1 MATIWLLLSVSVCV
15 YNKGTVTGVEFT
27 SHQSCFEALRELQQ
41 DSEINR
47 NTKFFC
53 VKK

>member
-1 MATIWLLLSVSVCV
+1 MATIWLLLSVSVGV
-15 YNKGTVTGVEFT
+15 YNKGTVTSVEF
-27 SHQSCFEALRELQQ
+27 SSYQNCFEAVQELQQ

>member
-1 MATIWLLLSVSVCV
+1 MATLWLLLSVSVGS
-15 YNKGTVTGVEFT
+15 YKGTVTSVEFS
-27 SHQSCFEALRELQQ
+27 SHQNCFEAVQELQQ
-41 DSEINR
+41 DSEVNR

>member
-1 MATIWLLLSVSVCV
+1 MATLWLLLSVSVGV
-15 YNKGTVTGVEFT
+15 YNKGTVASVEFS

>member
-1 MATIWLLLSVSVCV
+1 MATLWLLLSVSVGV

-41 DSEINR
+41 DRAINS

>member
-1 MATIWLLLSVSVCV
+1 MATLWLLLSVSVGV
-15 YNKGTVTGVEFT
+15 YNKGTVTSVEFS
-27 SHQSCFEALRELQQ
+27 SHQSCFEAMQELQQ
-41 DSEINR
+41 DRDINR

>member
-1 MATIWLLLSVSVCV
+1 MATIWLLLSVSVGAH
-15 YNKGTVTGVEFT
+15 NKGTVTSVEFS
-27 SHQSCFEALRELQQ
+27 SHQSCFEAVQELQQ
-41 DSEINR
+41 DNEINR

>member
-1 MATIWLLLSVSVCV
+1 MATLWLLLSVSVGV
-15 YNKGTVTGVEFT
+15 YNKGTVTSVEF
-27 SHQSCFEALRELQQ
+27 SSYQNCFEAVHELQQ

>member
-1 MATIWLLLSVSVCV
+1 MATLWLLLSVSVGV

-41 DSEINR
+41 DNDINR

>member
-1 MATIWLLLSVSVCV
+1 MATIWLLLSVSVGV
-15 YNKGTVTGVEFT
+15 YNKGTVTSVEF
-27 SHQSCFEALRELQQ
+27 SSYQNCFEAVQELQR
-41 DSEINR
+41 DNEINR

>member
-1 MATIWLLLSVSVCV
+1 MATLWLLLSDSVGM
-15 YNKGTVTGVEFT
+15 YNKGTVSSVEFS
-27 SHQSCFEALRELQQ
+27 SHQSCFEAMKELQQ
-41 DSEINR
+41 DREINS

>member
-1 MATIWLLLSVSVCV
+1 MATIWLLLSVSVGV

-41 DSEINR
+41 DNEINR